1 MIRYVVKRLLLVIP
15 VLLGVSL
22 IIFSIM
28 SFSSGDPARQAL
40 GKDAPE
46 EQVEAYREK
55 LGLNDPLPIRYI
67 RYIAGILH
75 GDFGKSYI
83 DQTDVLEKILTRFPI
98 TFNLALFATVITVA
112 LAIPIGIISATKQY
126 SFFDTG
132 TMVLALVAASM
143 PSFWLGL
150 MLLMVFS
157 AKLGWFSAFGA
168 ASFKDYV
175 LPAITLS
182 LFVLSILIRYT
193 RSTMLETIRQDY
205 VTTARAKGAS
215 EFRAIGIHAMK
226 NAMIPI
232 ITVIGARFASFLCGT
247 VVVETVFSMP
257 GIGTMM
263 ISAINQR
270 DTITV
275 TGTVIFLASMLT
287 MINLLIDIVY
297 MLIDPRLKSQ
307 LKK

>member
-1 MIRYVVKRLLLVIP
+1 MIRYIMKRLLLVIP

-22 IIFSIM
+22 IIFTIM

-40 GKDAPE
+40 GKEASE
-46 EQVEAYREK
+46 EQVEAYRER
-55 LGLNDPLPIRYI
+55 LGLNDPLPHRYI
-67 RYIAGILH
+67 RYIAGILR
-75 GDFGKSYI
+75 GDFGRSYI
-83 DQTDVLEKILTRFPI
+83 DQTDVLEKILTRLPI
-98 TFNLALFATVITVA
+98 TFKLALFATVITVS
-112 LAIPIGIISATKQY
+112 LAIPIGILSAARQY
-126 SFFDTG
+126 SLFDTG
-132 TMVLALVAASM
+132 SMVLALIAASM

-150 MLLMVFS
+150 MLLMLFS

-175 LPAITLS
+175 LPSITLS

-232 ITVIGARFASFLCGT
+232 ITVIGSRFASFLCGT

-257 GIGTMM
+257 GIGTML

-275 TGTVIFLASMLT
+275 TGTVIFLAFMLT
-287 MINLLIDIVY
+287 MVNLLIDIVY

-307 LKK
+307 LKR

>member
-1 MIRYVVKRLLLVIP
+1 MIKYIIKRALLVIP

-22 IIFSIM
+22 IIFTIM
-28 SFSSGDPARQAL
+28 SFASGDPARQAL

-55 LGLNDPLPIRYI
+55 LGLKDPLLVRYVK
-67 RYIAGILH
+67 YVGGILR
-75 GDFGKSYI
+75 GDFGESYI
-83 DQTDVLEKILTRFPI
+83 DQTAVLDKILTRLPI
-98 TFNLALFATVITVA
+98 TFRLALFATVLTVL
-112 LAIPIGIISATKQY
+112 LAVPIGIIAATKQY
-126 SFFDTG
+126 SLFDTG
-132 TMVLALVAASM
+132 SMVLALIGASM

-150 MLLMVFS
+150 MLIMLFS
-157 AKLGWFSAFGA
+157 AKLGWFASFGA

-215 EFRAIGIHAMK
+215 ELRAIGIHAMK

-232 ITVIGARFASFLCGT
+232 VTVIGSRFASFLCGT

-257 GIGTMM
+257 GIGTML

-275 TGTVIFLASMLT
+275 TGTVIFLAFLLT
-287 MINLLIDIVY
+287 MVNLLIDILY
-297 MLIDPRLKSQ
+297 MVIDPRLKSQ
-307 LKK
+307 LKR